1 MAEHVE
7 LSLGYLRRHPESA
20 AVVLEKLSNDTA
32 AAYLAGV
39 PPALAA
45 PVLSAM
51 LPFRA
56 ARCLQSAGESFARGV
71 LPDMTAAAATAV
83 LRRLPAREADALVAA
98 LPARVAFRLRLLLR
112 YPVTTVGA
120 WMEPSTVVL
129 PADSTVGEAWTLL
142 RREGEALDRRL
153 YLLDREQ
160 LLLGEVDSGELLRA
174 TDEMPLER
182 LVRPVRSALSAR
194 ADLSGIIDQPAWRE
208 QDPRPVVARDGRFLG
223 TARYAV
229 LRHAE
234 TTRYTRQPRSILAET
249 LMDPMDTYW
258 AGLSRLIE
266 APFPR
271 RYRRPSD
278 KE

>member
-20 AVVLEKLSNDTA
+20 AAVLEKLSHDTV
-32 AAYLAGV
+32 AAYLADV

-51 LPFRA
+51 LPFHA

-71 LPDMTAAAATAV
+71 LPDMTAAAATAI
-83 LRRLPAREADALVAA
+83 LRRLPGKERDALVAG
-98 LPARVAFRLRLLLR
+98 LPAKVAFRLRLLLR

-120 WMEPSTVVL
+120 WMEPVVAVL
-129 PADSTVGEAWTLL
+129 PSGFTVGEAWTLL
-142 RREGEALDRRL
+142 RREAEALDRRL
-153 YLLDREQ
+153 YLVDREQ
-160 LLLGEVDSGELLRA
+160 QLLGEVDSGDLLRA
-174 TDEMPLER
+174 TDEMPVER
-182 LVRPVRSALSAR
+182 LSRPVRSPLNAR
-194 ADLSGIIDQPAWRE
+194 ADLSGVIEQAAWRDL
-208 QDPRPVVARDGRFLG
+208 DPRPVVARDGRFLG

-229 LRHAE
+229 LCHAE
-234 TTRYTRQPRSILAET
+234 TTRYARQPRSMLAET
-249 LMDPMDTYW
+249 LMDLMDTYW

-271 RYRRPSD
+271 ADRSPSD